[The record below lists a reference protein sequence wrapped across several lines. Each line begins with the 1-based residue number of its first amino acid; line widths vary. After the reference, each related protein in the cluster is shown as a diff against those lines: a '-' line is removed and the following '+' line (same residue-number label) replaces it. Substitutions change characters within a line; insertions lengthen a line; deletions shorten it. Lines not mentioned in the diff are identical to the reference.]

1 MKSFEEGKSEFL
13 ELMSNFK
20 SAEDSLKFLDWLKD
34 EAFEE
39 FSNSQIYAD
48 ESHIVPCR
56 RQLTEVAM
64 FSRTLQPNF
73 EGIFSTEKLQ
83 VPQNSEEGL
92 NFANTVH
99 VDAFLYDEADV
110 EELTGEG
117 KIPTHFCKEC
127 NSKNVCE
134 IEMITHSA
142 ARDDLEYIFQALLPD
157 LRYDFSLCHEFDLY
171 LISGVFFARTYL
183 TF

>member
-1 MKSFEEGKSEFL
+1 MKCFEEGKSEFL
-13 ELMSNFK
+13 QLVSNFK
-20 SAEDSLKFLDWLKD
+20 SEDESLKFLDWLKD
-34 EAFEE
+34 EAVEE
-39 FSNSQIYAD
+39 LRSKLQIHDSENLLA
-48 ESHIVPCR
+48 SR

-73 EGIFSTEKLQ
+73 DGIFSSENLQ
-83 VPQNSEEGL
+83 VPQNSAEGL

-157 LRYDFSLCHEFDLY
+157 LRYDFNLCHEFDLY
-171 LISGVFFARTYL
+171 LISRVFL
-183 TF
+183 VELI

>member
-1 MKSFEEGKSEFL
+1 
-13 ELMSNFK
+13 
-20 SAEDSLKFLDWLKD
+20 
-34 EAFEE
+34 
-39 FSNSQIYAD
+39 
-48 ESHIVPCR
+48 
-56 RQLTEVAM
+56 M

-73 EGIFSTEKLQ
+73 DGIFSTEKLQ

-157 LRYDFSLCHEFDLY
+157 LRYDFNLCHEFDLY
-171 LISGVFFARTYL
+171 LISRVFL
-183 TF
+183 LKLI

>member
-48 ESHIVPCR
+48 ESHLVPCR

-73 EGIFSTEKLQ
+73 DGIF
-83 VPQNSEEGL
+83 PQKNYK
-92 NFANTVH
+92 FP
-99 VDAFLYDEADV
+99 
-110 EELTGEG
+110 
-117 KIPTHFCKEC
+117 KILK
-127 NSKNVCE
+127 KV
-134 IEMITHSA
+134 
-142 ARDDLEYIFQALLPD
+142 
-157 LRYDFSLCHEFDLY
+157 
-171 LISGVFFARTYL
+171 
-183 TF
+183 

>member
-13 ELMSNFK
+13 QLVSSLK
-20 SAEDSLKFLDWLKD
+20 SEDDSLKFLEWLKD
-34 EAFEE
+34 EALEE
-39 FSNSQIYAD
+39 LRFKLQILD
-48 ESHIVPCR
+48 SENLLVSR

-73 EGIFSTEKLQ
+73 DGIFSTENLQ

-92 NFANTVH
+92 NFTNTVH

-117 KIPTHFCKEC
+117 KIPTHFCKQC

-157 LRYDFSLCHEFDLY
+157 LRYDFINYKSF
-171 LISGVFFARTYL
+171 IFN
-183 TF
+183 